1 MIAVA
6 ARSIKSVN
14 FSHIIAV
21 HTDDLAKNQFW
32 HVATN
37 FETCVLNPFQ
47 GQNMKENVFL
57 TGSREDRY

>member
-14 FSHIIAV
+14 FSLIIAV
-21 HTDDLAKNQFW
+21 HMDDLAKNQFW

-47 GQNMKENVFL
+47 GQNMKENVFF
-57 TGSREDRY
+57 